1 MEQVLCPVIVG
12 RADEQHA
19 LTELVAEATSGSG
32 GVAFLVG
39 EAGVGKTRL
48 ARVAFDAGR
57 ERNAVV
63 LWGRAVAGE
72 AAVPFRPLTEA
83 LHSALRGSDAPADP
97 ELVPFLPVLGGLA
110 PEAGLER
117 GSGEVTA
124 VAVGEAMLRLLRAMG
139 RDHGAV
145 LLLDDLHWSDADT
158 LAVVEYLADNLG
170 PEPVA
175 LVATLRDEEASAALR
190 LAHRLRAR
198 HVAELIALRPLSHD
212 AEAEMAEACL
222 GGAAL
227 PGAAG
232 SLLRSHA
239 DGMPFLVE
247 ELLAA
252 MVDSGSLVRAD
263 DGWEMRG
270 DPAPVAPLTFAE
282 TVRRRLDVLT
292 PDARRVLAAAAVL
305 GRNFDWSL
313 LPAMTGLTETVVLD
327 ALRSAL
333 EVQLVSEDPLDAN
346 GFRFRHALTREAML
360 STMLAPERRLLART
374 ALHALEEAHPALDG
388 AWCELGA
395 DLAEQAGDLRRTAE
409 LLLEAGRRASAPPRG
424 ALATAIDTLDRA
436 NALALDA
443 PDLTAE
449 IGEVLVDALALGG
462 RTDRVFEVGEELLSG
477 MRRLAAPPARSA
489 RIHFSMARSAVT
501 ATDWGLARSHLDAAR
516 RLLASDRDQE
526 LETRIE
532 ELSGEVSLGEFRLD
546 EAVAHGTAALGLAER
561 HDLPPVACAA
571 LILLGRC
578 ARSTDFATAER
589 TYGRA
594 LGIAAEHGLS
604 IWRARALHEVATLD
618 LIRVGTPDR
627 VRESQALAESLGLL
641 DIATHDEHGLSVVCF
656 LRFEL
661 DEALVHTQR
670 AQAAARRYRLGLL
683 VPAAMIIEMS
693 IAGIHRDR
701 PRLEALAD
709 EALTLVDADPDL
721 TGSVFGNGL
730 ALGSLAEDDRD
741 RARRE
746 LDEARHAVGE
756 IPGVV
761 HAPWRGLRAL
771 VHALDGDG
779 GALAREE
786 RPATSVL
793 DYPVVAGCL
802 DFADAVAAGRRGDA
816 AAAVDHARLGDA
828 SLGRTPWFGN
838 VGRRLVAAAMVDDG
852 WGDPVPWLRE
862 AIVFFDGHGNHVL
875 AGACRDLL
883 RRVGAPVPRRGRGE
897 SEVPPALRAL
907 GVTSREVDVLRL
919 VVEGLPNR
927 EIAARLYLSPRTVE
941 KHVERLV
948 AKTGVPGRAEL
959 AKYGVDLP

>member
-12 RADEQHA
+12 RVDEQRA
-19 LTELVAEATSGSG
+19 LTERIEAAAGGRGS
-32 GVAFLVG
+32 ATFLIG
-39 EAGVGKTRL
+39 ESGVGKTRL
-48 ARVAFDAGR
+48 ARFAIDAAR
-57 ERNAVV
+57 ERNAVSV
-63 LWGRAVAGE
+63 WGRAVAGG
-72 AAVPFRPLTEA
+72 AAVAFRPLSEA
-83 LHSALRGSDAPADP
+83 LHSALRDSGAPAEP
-97 ELVPFLPVLGGLA
+97 ELEPFLPVLGRLA
-110 PEAGLER
+110 PGIGLEP
-117 GSGEVTA
+117 GPGEVTA
-124 VAVGEAMLRLLRAMG
+124 VTVGEAMLRLLRALG

-145 LLLDDLHWSDADT
+145 MLLDDLHWADADT
-158 LAVVEYLADNLG
+158 LAVVEYLVDNLG

-175 LVATLRDEEASAALR
+175 LVATLRDEEGSPALE
-190 LAHRLRAR
+190 LVHRLRAR
-198 HVAELIALRPLSHD
+198 HVAEVVALRALSPD
-212 AEAEMAEACL
+212 AVAEMAEACL

-232 SLLRSHA
+232 SLLGSHA

-252 MVDSGSLVRAD
+252 MVDSGSLVRAGG
-263 DGWEMRG
+263 GWEMRG
-270 DPAPVAPLTFAE
+270 DPARVAPLTFVD
-282 TVRRRLDVLT
+282 TVRRRLDVLAS
-292 PDARRVLAAAAVL
+292 DARRVLGAAAVL

-313 LPAMTGLTETVVLD
+313 LPAVTGLTEGVVLES
-327 ALRSAL
+327 LRSAI
-333 EVQLVSEDPLDAN
+333 EVQLVSEDPLAAD

-360 STMLAPERRLLART
+360 STLLGPERRLLARA
-374 ALHALEEAHPALDG
+374 ALQALEDAHPDLEG
-388 AWCELGA
+388 SWCELGA
-395 DLAEQAGDLRRTAE
+395 DLAEQAGDVRRTAE
-409 LLLEAGRRASAPPRG
+409 LLLEAGRRTVAAPGG
-424 ALATAIDTLDRA
+424 ALAAAIDTLDRA
-436 NALALDA
+436 RALRIDA
-443 PDLTAE
+443 PALTAE
-449 IGEVLVDALALGG
+449 IEEVLADALALGG
-462 RTDRVFEVGEELLSG
+462 RTDRVFEVGEELLG
-477 MRRLAAPPARSA
+477 RMRRLSAPPARSA
-489 RIHFSMARSAVT
+489 RVHFSMARSAVT

-516 RLLASDRDQE
+516 GLLATDHDDE
-526 LETRIE
+526 LAARIE

-546 EAVAHGTAALGLAER
+546 DAVAHGTAALELAER

-578 ARSTDFATAER
+578 ARSTDFATAEQA
-589 TYGRA
+589 YERA
-594 LGIAAEHGLS
+594 IGIAAEHGLS

-656 LRFEL
+656 LRFEI

-701 PRLEALAD
+701 PRLDALAD
-709 EALTLVDADPDL
+709 EALMIVDADPDL
-721 TGSVFGNGL
+721 TGGVFGNGL

-746 LDEARHAVGE
+746 LDEAHHAVGV
-756 IPGVV
+756 IPGVL

-771 VHALDGDG
+771 VHALDGDD

-786 RPATSVL
+786 RSAISVL
-793 DYPVVAGCL
+793 EYPVVGGCL
-802 DFADAVAAGRRGDA
+802 GLADAVAAGRRGDA
-816 AAAVDHARLGDA
+816 GTAVDHAQLGDT
-828 SLGRTPWFGN
+828 SLGRTPWFRH
-838 VGRRLVAAAMVDDG
+838 VGRRLVAEAMVEDA

-883 RRVGAPVPRRGRGE
+883 RRAGAPVPRRGRGE
-897 SEVPPALRAL
+897 SEVPPELRGL

-927 EIAARLYLSPRTVE
+927 EIADRLYLSPRTVE

-948 AKTGVPGRAEL
+948 AKTGVPSRAEL